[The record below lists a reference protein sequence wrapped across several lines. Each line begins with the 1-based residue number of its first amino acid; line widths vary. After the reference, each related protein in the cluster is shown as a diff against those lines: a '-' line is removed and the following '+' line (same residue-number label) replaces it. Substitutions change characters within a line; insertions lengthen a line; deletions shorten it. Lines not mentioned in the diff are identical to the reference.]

1 MLFIEISY
9 LLIILLLN
17 ANIEYSYLF
26 FFLEVLSGEPNW
38 PPPPTKIA
46 DNKYTV
52 HKIFNCVFKMIS
64 FIYLLRIFC
73 KMRKKERYEKSENNC
88 KILTLFISYRRLGI
102 VGASCSICILS
113 EVSLQYLTCTAFV
126 FLELSES
133 LVSSVDISTAPLLSF
148 TTLKPSLSAMLIK
161 SWMRITNRAFVNL
174 IRYSKDWLGFLIYLI
189 IIPSFTFIE
198 KFLSCY
204 SFILQ

>member
-1 MLFIEISY
+1 MR
-9 LLIILLLN
+9 IL
-17 ANIEYSYLF
+17 NIVTCF
-26 FFLEVLSGEPNW
+26 FFQKYFRANRTD
-38 PPPPTKIA
+38 PPPPDK
-46 DNKYTV
+46 NSRQYTV

-161 SWMRITNRAFVNL
+161 S
-174 IRYSKDWLGFLIYLI
+174 
-189 IIPSFTFIE
+189 
-198 KFLSCY
+198 
-204 SFILQ
+204 